1 MNAKVRRL
9 SDPPP
14 RVMLK
19 PEQLDSLGEALIALT
34 REVWVLTDRVAVLEA
49 VLESSGVVAAD
60 AVDRFQPSGEF
71 EKTLGERRAALI
83 ERIEST
89 LRSEA

>member
-49 VLESSGVVAAD
+49 VLESSGALASD

-71 EKTLGERRAALI
+71 EKALGERRAALI

-89 LRSEA
+89 LRGEA